1 MSEIKNKEYKYKQN
15 VIELVIN
22 NKGSL
27 EISDEALRLL
37 SSLKNQKLIVL
48 SINGLPNSGKTELA
62 NFLIKKDKAFDSI
75 KNKEGMW
82 IWGTPLDIKNDIKL
96 LVIFCEGIK
105 DNKINNY
112 NILSLLFSSHFIFNT
127 KGEINDNI
135 INNYINNINIKDFLT
150 VKNNKYLP
158 EIVFI
163 NDLLSK
169 EEIKNKV
176 ENNALYTNKNIK
188 SLFTRQKY
196 LQSNNLKELINIIDL
211 NNIYL
216 NGDILLGL
224 IQNYINYLNHDE
236 KIDIDT
242 AIESVLLYKAKL
254 ECDNIFE
261 EYKSELYKK
270 IEYPMTFTNIFKIY
284 NEIETNYI
292 NSFCKKLDNL
302 LTPTQIGEYINQLN
316 NYMEKEIN
324 YIINKNNEYY
334 ENFAL
339 LQFKDLKKL

>member
-1 MSEIKNKEYKYKQN
+1 
-15 VIELVIN
+15 
-22 NKGSL
+22 
-27 EISDEALRLL
+27 
-37 SSLKNQKLIVL
+37 
-48 SINGLPNSGKTELA
+48 
-62 NFLIKKDKAFDSI
+62 
-75 KNKEGMW
+75 
-82 IWGTPLDIKNDIKL
+82 
-96 LVIFCEGIK
+96 
-105 DNKINNY
+105 
-112 NILSLLFSSHFIFNT
+112 
-127 KGEINDNI
+127 
-135 INNYINNINIKDFLT
+135 
-150 VKNNKYLP
+150 
-158 EIVFI
+158 
-163 NDLLSK
+163 LSK

-176 ENNALYTNKNIK
+176 ENNPLYINKNIK
-188 SLFTRQKY
+188 SLITRQKY

-211 NNIYL
+211 NNIFL

-224 IQNYINYLNHDE
+224 IQNYINYVNHDE

-284 NEIETNYI
+284 CEIETNYI